1 MKRAD
6 GPVGGKAEYAGVIE
20 TDVGGG
26 RSIPICNGAWPLDR
40 QFFRPPELSAYVS
53 WSFLVRASG
62 FEPETY

>member
-26 RSIPICNGAWPLDR
+26 RSVPICNGAFDLWTDSFSGRRSYPLM
-40 QFFRPPELSAYVS
+40 
-53 WSFLVRASG
+53 FLGV
-62 FEPETY
+62 FW